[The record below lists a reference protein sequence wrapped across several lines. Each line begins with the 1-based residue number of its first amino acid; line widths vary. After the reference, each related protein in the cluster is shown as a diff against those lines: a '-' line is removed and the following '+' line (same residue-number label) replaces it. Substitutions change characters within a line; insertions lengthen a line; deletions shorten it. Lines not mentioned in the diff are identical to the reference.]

1 MCTACPLQY
10 CLLQRKIGDY
20 LNVQQ
25 RQVDKCYIGKK
36 ESYTVVIISD
46 LELQLST
53 WILLIETTVL
63 SQKNKIVQ

>member
-1 MCTACPLQY
+1 MFS
-10 CLLQRKIGDY
+10 K
-20 LNVQQ
+20 
-25 RQVDKCYIGKK
+25 VDKCYIGKK